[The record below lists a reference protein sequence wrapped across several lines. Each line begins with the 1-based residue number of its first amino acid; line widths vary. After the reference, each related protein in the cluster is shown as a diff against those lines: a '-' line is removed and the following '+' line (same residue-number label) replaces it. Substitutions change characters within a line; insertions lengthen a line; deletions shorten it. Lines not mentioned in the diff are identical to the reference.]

1 MTLLTGPRRAL
12 LRARSA
18 TPPPPAGRAWSSK
31 NLPASVRRRYSADVG
46 LGSNS
51 RYGAVLLQGFN
62 CPSTPGTSRTLAG
75 PDGFG
80 SGALFAQITDDGFLE
95 VWFRDAGGLATRIK
109 SSVAF
114 WGTTA
119 KTALVTVDL
128 DGTSA
133 AASAQLYI
141 DGVDR
146 LDAGG
151 SVWSGALGK
160 VINWSEAVG
169 YNLLGAH
176 STSYAG
182 AMKWGG
188 IGIWGGVAIDAS
200 DPAIWAKINDPSAGF
215 GADGSGL
222 GAAAKILD
230 TGSVT
235 QINAGGVNFGSVA
248 VTYSNNGSGG
258 AQTADGAQT
267 TWEA

>member
-1 MTLLTGPRRAL
+1 MSMLLLGAGPAVDG
-12 LRARSA
+12 S
-18 TPPPPAGRAWSSK
+18 PPAGLAWSSK
-31 NLPASVRRRYSADVG
+31 SLPASVRRRYSTDIGPGA
-46 LGSNS
+46 NS

-62 CPSTPGTSRTLAG
+62 CPSTPGTSRTLIG
-75 PDGFG
+75 PDSFG
-80 SGALFAQITDDGFLE
+80 AGSMFAQITDDGFLE
-95 VWFRDAGGLATRIK
+95 VWFRDAGGVATRIK

-114 WGTTA
+114 WGATA

-141 DGVDR
+141 DGVNR

-151 SVWSGALGK
+151 SVWSGASGK
-160 VINWSEAVG
+160 VINWSEPTG
-169 YNLLGAH
+169 LNLLGAH

-188 IGIWGGVAIDAS
+188 IGIWAGTAIDAS
-200 DPAIWAKINDPSAGF
+200 APAVWAKINDPSAGF
-215 GADGSGL
+215 GLDGSGL

-235 QINAGGVNFGSVA
+235 QINAGATNFGTAA
-248 VTYSNNGSGG
+248 VTYSNNGAGG
-258 AQTADGAQT
+258 AQSADGTQT
-267 TWEA
+267 AWS